1 MIKSEENL
9 KPPFSTALLASSMS
23 IFVSFPLHL
32 PVSLHTESSLLQG
45 KHILFSFSIILGN
58 YHQSYHRLSTP
69 FKTKFWFFFY
79 YFIQCFDHILFSSPT
94 PLRLPPPPFSIHV
107 TFCSFLLLNKMKR
120 RTKLKWGPFCVR
132 QPPLSTGP
140 ALQCSCHD

>member
-32 PVSLHTESSLLQG
+32 PVSLHTASSLLQG
-45 KHILFSFSIILGN
+45 KHIFFPFSIILGN

-79 YFIQCFDHILFSSPT
+79 YFMQYVLIIFSS
-94 PLRLPPPPFSIHV
+94 LPQLLSDCLPFSIHV
-107 TFCSFLLLNKMKR
+107 TSCSFLLLNKMKR

-132 QPPLSTGP
+132 QPPLSTSP
-140 ALQCSCHD
+140 ALQWSCHA